1 MTALLSHLTSSP
13 AGASRRSWLLPLTG
27 VVWLVLLAAV
37 LSWPSL
43 TQSPT
48 LGEDLTRN
56 TVRLCLLFYAAAVV
70 LLLRLQ
76 PADWDVSTRR
86 GRLARWLWTLSW
98 LAYFIHLGM
107 AFHHYHGWSHAAAV
121 EHVRK
126 RSNFGEGIYVSHLFT
141 LLWSA
146 DVVWWWL
153 WPRGHA
159 GRSPWLGGV
168 LHGFMLFV
176 IFNGTV
182 VYEDGPIRWAGVVLF
197 VVLGALFMHRLR
209 ERRTQPL
216 PGRSECGPPDGGL
229 PRAGFRPADR
239 RDGSGAP

>member
-1 MTALLSHLTSSP
+1 MTAILPQLTPPLS
-13 AGASRRSWLLPLTG
+13 ADSRRAWLIPLTG
-27 VVWLVLLAAV
+27 LAWLLLLATV
-37 LSWPSL
+37 LCWPYL

-56 TVRLCLLFYAAAVV
+56 TVRVSLLFYAAAAV
-70 LLLRLQ
+70 LMLRLL
-76 PADWDVSTRR
+76 PGEWDAGTGS

-98 LAYFIHLGM
+98 AAYLVHLGM

-121 EHVRK
+121 EHVQK
-126 RSNFGEGIYVSHLFT
+126 ASGFGPGIYVSHLFT

-153 WPRGHA
+153 RPRGYT
-159 GRSPWLGGV
+159 GRWPWFGRV
-168 LHGFMLFV
+168 LHAFMLFV

-182 VYEDGPIRWAGVVLF
+182 VYEDGPIRWAGVALF
-197 VVLGALFMHRLR
+197 VLLGSLFLIRMRSR
-209 ERRTQPL
+209 DGSSRPDEECRRAQF
-216 PGRSECGPPDGGL
+216 
-229 PRAGFRPADR
+229 APADR